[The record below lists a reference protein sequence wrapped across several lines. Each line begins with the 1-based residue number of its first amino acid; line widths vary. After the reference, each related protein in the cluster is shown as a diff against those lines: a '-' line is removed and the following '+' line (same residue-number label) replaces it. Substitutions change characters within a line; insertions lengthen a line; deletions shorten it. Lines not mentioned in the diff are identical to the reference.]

1 MTSEWVA
8 KNFDRVLNPDDCGPE
23 FEQNT
28 RELASSNYRTH
39 AVRKNILM
47 SLMFLDE
54 ICLKDS
60 LVFMKRMCHS
70 AHINGNVYCC
80 KAERLRG
87 PAGR

>member
-1 MTSEWVA
+1 MGC
-8 KNFDRVLNPDDCGPE
+8 KHFDRVLNPDDCGPE

-60 LVFMKRMCHS
+60 LVFMKRMCHC
-70 AHINGNVYCC
+70 APINGNVYCC